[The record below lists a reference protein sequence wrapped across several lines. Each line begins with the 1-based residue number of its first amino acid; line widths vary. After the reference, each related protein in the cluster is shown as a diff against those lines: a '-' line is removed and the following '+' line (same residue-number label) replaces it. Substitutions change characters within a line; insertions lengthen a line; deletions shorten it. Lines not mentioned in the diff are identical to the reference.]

1 MKQKLIYLFSL
12 MLMCIFGTSGML
24 AETVTAEWNW
34 QNNVPEGIRD
44 FTAIQNGTGTLESN
58 VEGIE
63 LYVDATNGKL
73 GPNGNNAQFNA
84 GTILRVPVVSTKDV
98 VTVTGYTNLSN
109 YCFDNGEPLQNT
121 NTYTANSFDVN
132 RGYVEVISTTGGGY
146 LFGVK
151 VEQDKSAA
159 ATAFKNFAVQLTS
172 DVFDTSVTKFGVKVA
187 SDGTYSATDFDA
199 SDATFTVNSARF
211 NDAQHGWVNCTITLN
226 VDGPVKIG
234 LGGCQFG
241 AQDGTIT
248 DSENG
253 VTDITPLK
261 TCWAS
266 NNIEGTTAYTT
277 YKGLASTTL
286 TIKHNGYLPY
296 ISVEAVD
303 PTTLIDEAT
312 VSFAAGEAEGAIVP
326 ASQKK
331 EVGKTITLPI
341 NYTMYVEG
349 KTLTAW
355 SDGTNEYAP
364 GAEYTVPESDIE
376 LQPVFTENT
385 VSLADRTEATTIKW
399 NFRRDQGAP
408 VVQWQNVN
416 GNVWVAQA
424 TVGNATIDVPITVD
438 TNPGKFNNA
447 NWTDLA
453 QVNEGTKITI
463 PSCKGAVVSMEAY
476 ANITTTT
483 IDGQNDYTQGKTISY
498 TVANTAESVDV
509 VIGDGSYYR
518 YIQVVL
524 PVIESAGGKSYDNEA
539 AKIVWAMTDM
549 SNPGDYVATPAEAF
563 STVAFTYE
571 PATITGTS
579 NITDENAEKV
589 LTGIKFK
596 PAQGGSDVLK
606 WNAKP
611 VAGLTFTPT
620 RVAGYVNRVG
630 TDSENGITVSVYVE
644 GSEGSATKLGT
655 WTALRSG
662 KTNSTTSE
670 KNATSK
676 AYDATAIYK
685 YDITLTEAQQQAL
698 ASSDG
703 FYLTSTIGVGNSKEG
718 AFGEVTIEGTING
731 VAADVNKYALTVA
744 GAPENGGEVKKYP
757 SAEVYEEG
765 TEVTLTAT
773 PNFGYHFVNWT
784 DAQGEVVSEEA
795 KFTYTVNAEAA
806 LTANFTAVNTYELKY
821 TVEGANDYMVQ
832 PTPAPEVVDGKKMYE
847 EGTKVTLEASQY
859 EGLVTFNNWS
869 DGQTTGSI
877 TVDMNE
883 DVDITAVYSQA
894 DIIAGWDFYK
904 AGNNGRV
911 ADFAAADNE
920 ADALSLVKTG
930 TTTTASWLDK
940 STEKGGGYESFK
952 GAAVNWNTGAENGDV
967 GNFHWQTKVNAEA
980 FTDINVQFQML
991 YNYNAYQT
999 YNAEYSLDGETWTS
1013 FGSVTMTGA
1022 KSPASFSEK
1031 LPAAC
1036 NNQASLYIRMIAD
1049 KTSNVDG
1056 TASRNDGNALAMFF
1070 ITGTQQLVDDG
1081 TAPVLQ
1087 STVPAEGN
1095 ANASANGKIVLTFD
1109 EKVKVAEGAT
1119 ATLNDLQLTPK
1130 VSGKTV
1136 VFEYKGLS
1144 YSTAYAFTLPANSV
1158 ADLTDNYIS
1167 EPITVNFTTRARP
1180 TVAKADYDF
1189 IVPDDGTITEALA
1202 AANARGTSNSER
1214 FRIFIKNGNYVFDTN
1229 GTTTG
1234 GDGNTYPDPRSHLSA
1249 PNVSFIGESMEG
1261 VTITNITPDATWDNG
1276 YGQACP
1282 LEGIG
1287 NGDVLIIDKTATNTY
1302 FQNLTIKTSMGD
1314 AHGRD
1319 IAVNDQ
1325 SNRTIFKD
1333 ASLWGYQDTYVS
1345 NNQNGKFYFEGGVL
1359 RGRTDYMCGKG
1370 DVYYNQVTLRQVAAG
1385 YAAVPSQP
1393 KKYGYI
1399 YQSCKIVGDADGVN
1413 GNYTL
1418 GRPWGQGTPI
1428 ALFIDTEMEVAPSA
1442 IGWSEM
1448 SGGYPARFAEYNSHL
1463 TSGTVVDL
1471 DGRKTDFGAHPGC
1484 NNPVLTAEEA
1494 AEYTLATVMGQDDDW
1509 DPTELTEQAPSVQ
1522 NVVLDGNVLSW
1533 DDSEYALT
1541 YAIVK
1546 NGSVVAFTTENTYEI
1561 SDASASDTWAVRAA
1575 NEMGGLNDAS
1585 EATIVQTVVTLD
1597 ESQGYTPV
1605 AAENVT
1611 VQLVRSISAGKW
1623 STIVLPFAMTEAQLK
1638 DAFGE
1643 NVKVAELVSGTES
1656 KLNFSYVTATEANKP
1671 YAIKVAAED
1680 NYSGSA
1686 TIENVTVVNGTP
1698 TQGVGNWSFVGV
1710 YDVNV
1715 YMPEGSYFFTNN
1727 KIKKV
1732 VSENT
1737 NKIKPFRA
1745 YFAYSGT
1752 NTQDDIDFSFDGVP
1766 TAIETLSEDD
1776 AKQIEG
1782 KFIVDGQ
1789 LVVAKNGKLYNAAGA
1804 VIK

>member
-12 MLMCIFGTSGML
+12 MLMCILGTSGML

-34 QNNVPEGIRD
+34 QNKVPEGIRE

-172 DVFDTSVTKFGVKVA
+172 SEFNTSVTKFGVKVA

-199 SDATFTVNSARF
+199 TDATFTVNSARF

-376 LQPVFTENT
+376 LQPVFTANT

-408 VVQWQNVN
+408 IVQWQNVN
-416 GNVWVAQA
+416 GNLWVAQA
-424 TVGNATIDVPITVD
+424 TIGDATIDVPITVD

-447 NWTDLA
+447 NNTDWA

-476 ANITTTT
+476 NSITTTT
-483 IDGQNDYTQGKTISY
+483 IDGQTSYEKNKTISY
-498 TVANTAESVDV
+498 EVGNKSESVEV

-524 PVIESAGGKSYDNEA
+524 PVVSEGEIKEKAIIDTNFQDWTKSSASSEITTNFSNEN
-539 AKIVWAMTDM
+539 IT
-549 SNPGDYVATPAEAF
+549 
-563 STVAFTYE
+563 FTYVNTSVD
-571 PATITGTS
+571 PAATNEGKFPTTTDPAYKGYIMCEKKEATVTTTAFD
-579 NITDENAEKV
+579 NITKIRYRHGATGSNRGWGLKVKGDGDEDWVLISDAVTSSPTWVEKDINRKNVQLQWYNLNTSQNAYMFELEVYANV
-589 LTGIKFK
+589 L
-596 PAQGGSDVLK
+596 
-606 WNAKP
+606 
-611 VAGLTFTPT
+611 
-620 RVAGYVNRVG
+620 
-630 TDSENGITVSVYVE
+630 ITAEQV
-644 GSEGSATKLGT
+644 
-655 WTALRSG
+655 
-662 KTNSTTSE
+662 
-670 KNATSK
+670 
-676 AYDATAIYK
+676 
-685 YDITLTEAQQQAL
+685 TLTTAV
-698 ASSDG
+698 SP
-703 FYLTSTIGVGNSKEG
+703 EG
-718 AFGEVTIEGTING
+718 AGTVT
-731 VAADVNKYALTVA
+731 VVPYAS
-744 GAPENGGEVKKYP
+744 EYDKD
-757 SAEVYEEG
+757 S
-765 TEVTLTAT
+765 EVTLKAEKK
-773 PNFGYHFVNWT
+773 FGYAFKQWT
-784 DAQGEVVSEEA
+784 KDGEVIGSEP
-795 KFTYTVNAEAA
+795 TLNYTIAESSTV
-806 LTANFTAVNTYELKY
+806 TAEFVPVNTYELKL

-847 EGTKVTLEASQY
+847 EGTKVTLEAGQY

-877 TVDMNE
+877 TVSMTE
-883 DVDITAVYSQA
+883 DIDITAVYSQS

-930 TTTTASWLDK
+930 TTTTSGWLDK

-952 GAAVNWNTGAENGDV
+952 GAAVNWTTGAENGDV
-967 GNFHWQTKVNAEA
+967 GNYHWQTKVNAEA
-980 FTDINVQFQML
+980 FTDIKVQFQML
-991 YNYNAYQT
+991 YNFNAYQK

-1013 FGSVTMTGA
+1013 FGSVTMTGVKNA
-1022 KSPASFSEK
+1022 ASFSEK

-1056 TASRNDGNALAMFF
+1056 TASKNDGNALAMFF

-1109 EKVKVAEGAT
+1109 EKVKVAEGVT
-1119 ATLNDLQLTPK
+1119 ATLNDMHLTPK

-1136 VFEYKGLS
+1136 VFEYKGLG

-1234 GDGNTYPDPRSHLSA
+1234 GDGKTYPDPRSHLSA

-1333 ASLWGYQDTYVS
+1333 ACLWGYQDTYVS

-1471 DGRKTDFGAHPGC
+1471 NGRKTDFGEHPGC

-1509 DPTELTEQAPSVQ
+1509 DPTELTEQASAPA
-1522 NVVLDGNVLSW
+1522 NVKLEGNSLSW
-1533 DDSEYALT
+1533 DDSNYALL

-1546 NGSVVAFTTENTYEI
+1546 NGSVVAFTTESIYEV
-1561 SDASASDTWAVRAA
+1561 DDMTAEYAVRAA
-1575 NEMGGLNDAS
+1575 NEMGGLS
-1585 EATIVQTVVTLD
+1585 EAAVANVETGVQLTEADT
-1597 ESQGYTPV
+1597 ESV
-1605 AAENVT
+1605 AA
-1611 VQLVRSISAGKW
+1611 
-1623 STIVLPFAMTEAQLK
+1623 FAK
-1638 DAFGE
+1638 
-1643 NVKVAELVSGTES
+1643 
-1656 KLNFSYVTATEANKP
+1656 YIAN
-1671 YAIKVAAED
+1671 
-1680 NYSGSA
+1680 G
-1686 TIENVTVVNGTP
+1686 
-1698 TQGVGNWSFVGV
+1698 
-1710 YDVNV
+1710 
-1715 YMPEGSYFFTNN
+1715 
-1727 KIKKV
+1727 KV
-1732 VSENT
+1732 VIVKDGKQFNAVGAR
-1737 NKIKPFRA
+1737 IK
-1745 YFAYSGT
+1745 
-1752 NTQDDIDFSFDGVP
+1752 
-1766 TAIETLSEDD
+1766 
-1776 AKQIEG
+1776 
-1782 KFIVDGQ
+1782 
-1789 LVVAKNGKLYNAAGA
+1789 
-1804 VIK
+1804 